1 MGKKINMNHSGSD
14 MAKDF
19 VIIANMA
26 NETPNDMDLGK
37 RVRQIIEKYNEQP
50 KAPFTDDYTQ

>member
-1 MGKKINMNHSGSD
+1 MGKKINLNHATSD

-19 VIIANMA
+19 IIIANIA

-37 RVRQIIEKYNEQP
+37 QVRLIIEKYNEQP
-50 KAPFTDDYTQ
+50 KAPFTEDYTQ